1 MGTLKKSTKPFSL
14 YHLSEHNLDGQI
26 LEPRPMDKNRV
37 MEGEDWKKPR
47 ICVSTS
53 IDGAVSALADSL
65 SDPFGLKLYVHVP
78 ENLEELFANRQI
90 YKPSTKQVPDAEVT
104 GEHWLT
110 GSARFKCLGQIEL
123 IDFDDENELTYI
135 WNNEKMH
142 LDRFVWKWTIQ
153 RM

>member
-1 MGTLKKSTKPFSL
+1 M
-14 YHLSEHNLDGQI
+14 
-26 LEPRPMDKNRV
+26 
-37 MEGEDWKKPR
+37 
-47 ICVSTS
+47 
-53 IDGAVSALADSL
+53 
-65 SDPFGLKLYVHVP
+65 
-78 ENLEELFANRQI
+78 FANRQI
-90 YKPSTKQVPDAEVT
+90 YKPSIKQVPDAEVT